1 MMLFHNE
8 WFVTKICF
16 YTNDWT
22 VYQLSYSHELH
33 LGQEG
38 NEGVMSTVLEQLD
51 IEYATQS

>member
-8 WFVTKICF
+8 WFVTKMCF

-38 NEGVMSTVLEQLD
+38 NEGVMTTVME
-51 IEYATQS
+51 